1 MRITEKLLNLDFN
14 GLHEQ
19 GAVNIVIFGD
29 SVSHGCFGADEIDY
43 DAAYWNL
50 LRKML
55 NNVKNY
61 VPVNVINSAIGGTT
75 AHHSLKR
82 MQLQVFDHHPDLLIV
97 CFGLNDVNGSLDDY
111 ISSLKIIFEK
121 SISEKVDTIFMT
133 PNMLNTYVADDTEAK
148 YFEYAHKTADMQNSG
163 RMDTYMKAAKEL
175 AESMG
180 ITVCDCYG
188 KWKELAKTTDTTI
201 LLANRINHPTR
212 EMHML
217 FARSLFEIILKDH
230 PEVVPKNDSTMW
242 SM

>member
-1 MRITEKLLNLDFN
+1 MKISEKLNLDFH
-14 GLHEQ
+14 GLHEH
-19 GAVNIVIFGD
+19 GAINIVVFGD

-50 LRKML
+50 LRKKIHG
-55 NNVKNY
+55 VRNY

-82 MQLQVFDHHPDLLIV
+82 MKTQVFDHHPDLLIV
-97 CFGLNDVNGSLDDY
+97 CFGLNDVNGSLEDY
-111 ISSLKIIFEK
+111 ISSLKVIFEM

-133 PNMLNTYVADDTEAK
+133 PNMLNTYVAKDTEAK
-148 YFEYAHKTADMQNSG
+148 YFEYAHKTADMQNNG
-163 RMDTYMKAAKEL
+163 RMDTYMNAAKEL

-188 KWKELAKTTDTTI
+188 KWKELAKTTDTTM

-212 EMHML
+212 EMHEL
-217 FARSLFEIILKDH
+217 FADSLFEIILGDI
-230 PEVVPKNDSTMW
+230 PDVIDGGSGTMFEGK
-242 SM
+242 